1 MSSYLDG
8 RVVVITGA
16 GGGFGRLLAEGAAQ
30 RGAHVVAADID
41 SDSLDSTAALSDR
54 IIGVV
59 ADVTE
64 RQQMHELAAAAVEH
78 FGAIDVMINNAG
90 IMPLAFFAD
99 HHQAAEAWDRCI
111 DINLKGV
118 INGITAVYD
127 QMIEQRRGHI
137 VNISSIYGNQPVVGS
152 AVYGATKSAVAFVS
166 DALRQ
171 EAAGTIKVTT
181 VRPTGIPNT
190 GLMSGVLNPQAVAGI
205 FGTKAADYFARV
217 AEPRPDTEPDGP
229 PGPDS
234 PTYSPL
240 VPNDLTEQVLWAIDQ
255 PWGVTISDVT
265 VRATGDPFAI

>member
-1 MSSYLDG
+1 MNSHLDG

-16 GGGFGRLLAEGAAQ
+16 GSGFGRLLAEGAAL
-30 RGAHVVAADID
+30 RGANVVAADID
-41 SDSLDSTAALSDR
+41 SESLDGTASLSDR

-59 ADVTE
+59 ADVTV
-64 RQQMHELAAAAVEH
+64 RQQMHELAAAAVES

-99 HHQAAEAWDRCI
+99 HREAADAWDRCI

-118 INGITAVYD
+118 VNGITAVYD
-127 QMIEQRRGHI
+127 QMIDQGRGHI
-137 VNISSIYGNQPVVGS
+137 VNISSIFGNHPVIGS

-166 DALRQ
+166 DVLRQ

-181 VRPTGIPNT
+181 VRPTGIPGT
-190 GLMSGVLNPQAVAGI
+190 GLMSGVVNPQAVAGI
-205 FGTKAADYFARV
+205 FGTRAADYFARL
-217 AEPRPDTEPDGP
+217 AEREAEAGAEAAA
-229 PGPDS
+229 GPDS

-240 VPNDLTEQVLWAIDQ
+240 APDDLIEQVLWAIDQ

-265 VRATGDPFAI
+265 VRATGDLFAL